1 MDLIFLITFFLY
13 GLLVFFRPFWGIII
27 FLFFIQVETAAAIY
41 ANIPYFDGFEKK
53 MAQLNRY
60 IILILSLRS
69 LILFLTR
76 FKNIKTSNNL
86 SSLFVSILIFTVWSF
101 FSVLWMDS
109 SFHSTVTSRLLQL
122 TSFIAMVFVFYES
135 INNRDEFVKLMI
147 FGYAFNAIKLFFTL
161 IFYMLTGE
169 NVPTGVDIGL
179 IVFATVYLF
188 SSQKYSHSFYGFIFV
203 LLGFSSII
211 IGSSRRAFLILAI
224 AIAMILYYNFSK
236 KLLKSFFIIS
246 FIGLIA
252 INVSRNSFFDYKI
265 EKTVRVFTQGYN
277 TKTMTGR
284 DKLWNYG
291 LIAISEKPIL
301 GHGYGTNERAIA
313 KTSNIPGRKIRV
325 HNSYLKVWIE
335 LGVIG
340 LFILSAI
347 FISHFN
353 LLRTLSKKL
362 RLGNDYLFYCLVF
375 SKYVAWTGLIF
386 FAVFGWSAYLGK
398 SFWLLLSYTLI
409 ARKIIN
415 KQNKNLGFVLS

>member
-147 FGYAFNAIKLFFTL
+147 FGYAFNAIKLF
-161 IFYMLTGE
+161 
-169 NVPTGVDIGL
+169 
-179 IVFATVYLF
+179 
-188 SSQKYSHSFYGFIFV
+188 
-203 LLGFSSII
+203 
-211 IGSSRRAFLILAI
+211 
-224 AIAMILYYNFSK
+224 
-236 KLLKSFFIIS
+236 
-246 FIGLIA
+246 
-252 INVSRNSFFDYKI
+252 
-265 EKTVRVFTQGYN
+265 
-277 TKTMTGR
+277 
-284 DKLWNYG
+284 
-291 LIAISEKPIL
+291 
-301 GHGYGTNERAIA
+301 
-313 KTSNIPGRKIRV
+313 
-325 HNSYLKVWIE
+325 
-335 LGVIG
+335 
-340 LFILSAI
+340 
-347 FISHFN
+347 
-353 LLRTLSKKL
+353 LLR
-362 RLGNDYLFYCLVF
+362 Y
-375 SKYVAWTGLIF
+375 
-386 FAVFGWSAYLGK
+386 
-398 SFWLLLSYTLI
+398 
-409 ARKIIN
+409 
-415 KQNKNLGFVLS
+415 